1 VRRTC
6 DQRMRRVDRDLGKD
20 DGRIK
25 KDATLVE
32 QRQLDRMDSKRI
44 VLVQLEG
51 GRVNDVASR

>member
-1 VRRTC
+1 
-6 DQRMRRVDRDLGKD
+6 MRRVDRDLGKD